1 MMTKEEASE
10 RYQIP
15 ISILDEYESWGLCAT
30 VKQVMGI
37 WQYDYQ
43 DLERLSTIM
52 ALHDMGFAVE
62 EVERYMRLLLSGADT
77 TRERLH
83 MLERRR
89 NAALDEIHLKEK
101 QLQRLDYLRYQMRGQ
116 KA

>member
-1 MMTKEEASE
+1 MSATRFPSRFWTSTKAGVCALPSSKSWAFGNTTTRTFPTLESFAEA
-10 RYQIP
+10 
-15 ISILDEYESWGLCAT
+15 D
-30 VKQVMGI
+30 
-37 WQYDYQ
+37 
-43 DLERLSTIM
+43 
-52 ALHDMGFAVE
+52 VE

>member
-1 MMTKEEASE
+1 MTKEEASK

-15 ISILDEYESWGLCAT
+15 IAILDEYESWGLCSA
-30 VKQVMGI
+30 VKQVMGV
-37 WQYDYQ
+37 WQYDDQ

-52 ALHDMGFAVE
+52 ALHDMGFDAE
-62 EVERYMRLLLSGADT
+62 EVEQYMRLLLSDADT
-77 TRERLH
+77 TRERMR

-89 NAALDEIHLKEK
+89 DAALDEIHLKEK